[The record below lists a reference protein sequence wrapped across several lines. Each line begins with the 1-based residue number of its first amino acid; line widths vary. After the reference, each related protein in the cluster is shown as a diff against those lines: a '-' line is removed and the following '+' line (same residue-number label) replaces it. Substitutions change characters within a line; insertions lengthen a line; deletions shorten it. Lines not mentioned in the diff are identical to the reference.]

1 MQIFVGACI
10 FVSAVLLLAYVPGKL
25 LLLLVKLTLR
35 PLEDVTL
42 SCFLG
47 LVGSGV
53 VYWLVAFAD
62 QARFY
67 FLWPLATAAVFVWTQ
82 RSKIKLSWPNCVRLA
97 ARYEAAAGKPSD
109 RSSLVLAGV
118 VACGIIVLAYLP
130 FYYTNLTLRS
140 DGTMRVYPVP
150 DVLLHIALANELTH
164 TVPPQAP
171 HVSGHMLSY
180 HYGMDVAVAM
190 FAKATGLSTV
200 DLSVRFV
207 PTLFLALVML
217 SIFCFSRI
225 WLGSGYFAVLVVF
238 LVFFGEDLSF
248 IPGLL
253 FGENLDWSL
262 RYFSVPPAVI
272 GLFFTNP
279 ILPGLGL
286 LFAGL
291 FCLQRYLQ
299 ERSGAW
305 LFLTALLF
313 VALIEVKIFTAAQ
326 IMCSLGV
333 AAVLYL
339 IAYRNSDL
347 FKVAACTAA
356 LTAPLVWPVLLRN
369 QGEANF
375 VMKFEP
381 GLYVSQAMEAIGI
394 RDHLSGW
401 LAFMTLALPIYLV
414 GTLGLRVIGVPAILS
429 AVFRPTAKSA
439 LRFILALFVVIGL
452 LVALMFS
459 ITPAGWT
466 FRYNPVSGTLFVQSK
481 YVAWLFAVEALQRVY
496 RWAVDRGVY
505 SSAAAAAIA
514 AIAIGLSVPATLQH
528 FIFWRNPDHYF
539 GEGKPFGK
547 QLQSYD
553 AEILSVTDF
562 LTKDAQPGDVVLSGD
577 DLFAPIF
584 ALTNCRLPFGYFAY
598 AAVPRSDYTRRESA
612 VKQFWKEWH
621 LGKVQPDLLREAG
634 VRYIVVR
641 KTSDGLPTT
650 PPAIISNVFEN
661 SQFAVFKVDR
671 HDITETAGKHLQLVQ
686 SRVPCAD

>member
-1 MQIFVGACI
+1 MQILFGACLF
-10 FVSAVLLLAYVPGKL
+10 FVAVIMLAYVPGKL
-25 LLLLVKLTLR
+25 LLIALKRTLN
-35 PLEDVTL
+35 PLEDLTL
-42 SCFLG
+42 ACFLG
-47 LVGSGV
+47 LIISGLA
-53 VYWLVAFAD
+53 YWLVTFAH
-62 QARFY
+62 QSRFY
-67 FLWPLATAAVFVWTQ
+67 FLWPLATAAVFIWLYGT
-82 RSKIKLSWPNCVRLA
+82 KIKTLGRDSA
-97 ARYEAAAGKPSD
+97 KQASPSPESATVSCD
-109 RSSLVLAGV
+109 RSVVALAGV
-118 VACGIIVLAYLP
+118 IALGIIVLAFLP
-130 FYYTNLTLRS
+130 FYYTNLTPRA

-150 DVLLHIALANELTH
+150 DVLIHIAIANELTH

-171 HVSGHMLSY
+171 HVSGHLLSY

-190 FAKATGLSTV
+190 FAKATGLNAV

-217 SIFCFSRI
+217 SVFCFSRI

-253 FGENLDWSL
+253 FGENVDWSL

-299 ERSGAW
+299 ECSGAW

-313 VALIEVKIFTAAQ
+313 AALIEVKIFAAAQ

-339 IAYRNSDL
+339 VAYRNSDL

-369 QGEANF
+369 KSEANF

-394 RDHLSGW
+394 KDRLSGW
-401 LAFMTLALPIYLV
+401 VAFATVALPIYLV
-414 GTLGLRVIGVPAILS
+414 GSLGLRVIGLPAILKS
-429 AVFRPTAKSA
+429 IFRPNPKSA
-439 LRFILALFVVIGL
+439 LRFILGLFVLIGL
-452 LVALMFS
+452 LMALMFS

-466 FRYNPVSGTLFVQSK
+466 FRYNPISGTLLVQSK
-481 YVAWLFAVEALQRVY
+481 YVAWLFAVEVLQTLY
-496 RWAVDRGVY
+496 RWAVGRGMYPALATAGIMATTVV
-505 SSAAAAAIA
+505 
-514 AIAIGLSVPATLQH
+514 LSVPATLQH

-539 GEGKPFGK
+539 GQGKPFGK

-553 AEILSVTDF
+553 AETLAVTDF
-562 LTKDAQPGDVVLSGD
+562 LTKDAQPGDVVLCGD
-577 DLFAPIF
+577 DLLAPVF
-584 ALTNCRLPFGYFAY
+584 ALTKCRVPFGYFAY
-598 AAVPRSDYTRRESA
+598 VAVARSDYTRREAA
-612 VKQFWKEWH
+612 VKQFWKDWP
-621 LGKVQPDLLREAG
+621 LGNVQPDLLREAG

-641 KTSDGLPTT
+641 KASEGLPATN
-650 PPAIISNVFEN
+650 PVIITNVFEN
-661 SQFAVFKVDR
+661 SEFAVFKVDPQR
-671 HDITETAGKHLQLVQ
+671 LSET
-686 SRVPCAD
+686 VPKTL